1 MTTIQARL
9 DPFPHVLLE
18 DVYTEYQLP
27 KIWEELNFLCYP
39 EKLLPPNLTG
49 SASDDDGVL
58 LKQNSC
64 VWLDDIYAHP
74 TLSNILGETTTFQK
88 LTLRSICKMHPHW
101 YFKNAKINY
110 TSNLISYYENGGY
123 YGPHN
128 DQAYFTCLTWF
139 YKEPKAF
146 TGGNLYFP
154 DYDYTVSC
162 DHNKSIIFPSPII
175 HQVIPIEMPEEF
187 ANKKLGRFCYSQF
200 FSLIPVQESVSKDYF
215 NIRYI
220 V

>member
-1 MTTIQARL
+1 MTIIQAHL
-9 DPFPHVLLE
+9 DPFPHVVFE
-18 DVYTEYQLP
+18 DVYTKYQLP
-27 KIWEELNFLCYP
+27 RIWEELNFLCYP

-49 SASDDDGVL
+49 AAIDDNGVL

-64 VWLDDIYAHP
+64 IWLDDIYAHP
-74 TLSNILGETTTFQK
+74 TLSNIIRETTTFQTT
-88 LTLRSICKMHPHW
+88 TLKSICKQHPHW

-139 YKEPKAF
+139 YKEPKSF
-146 TGGNLYFP
+146 NGGELYFP
-154 DYDYTVSC
+154 EYDYTIEC
-162 DHNKSIIFPSPII
+162 KHNSRILFPSPII
-175 HQVIPIEMPEEF
+175 HQVIPIEMSEEYV
-187 ANKKLGRFCYSQF
+187 NNKLGRFCYSQF
-200 FSLIPVQESVSKDYF
+200 FSLIPVHENVSKDYF